1 MSAAALSARETCQL
15 LRDVALGIRTLHRLD
30 ETDWADASG
39 TAVTVGTDGW
49 IITFHN
55 HENGRF
61 HCERCE
67 SPDGRTYLFDSSQ
80 RYGTDPIE
88 LLSTWEHNK
97 LAEILAGV

>member
-1 MSAAALSARETCQL
+1 M
-15 LRDVALGIRTLHRLD
+15 HRLD
-30 ETDWADASG
+30 ETDWAVAYG
-39 TAVTVGTDGW
+39 AAMTVGTDGW

-55 HENGRF
+55 QENRRF